1 VDFRKKIKKF
11 LKIKRNFR
19 KFRKKKNF
27 FNTLELSVNFRKT
40 LELFRKTT
48 EYFRKHCYSKRYSNR
63 YRKFEKFPKISG
75 RKISGNER
83 KFPEIFVPEQFGIVH
98 SETFGNLRKCSENFG
113 NFRKFPEK
121 HVKSMEIS
129 EIYVN
134 FCGFPW
140 KLT

>member
-1 VDFRKKIKKF
+1 MRLNQSNFHRFRKSISEISIKFHSFSEISVDFRKKIKKIPCIF
-11 LKIKRNFR
+11 SRLREISINFGKKR
-19 KFRKKKNF
+19 NF

-98 SETFGNLRKCSENFG
+98 SETFGNLRKC
-113 NFRKFPEK
+113 
-121 HVKSMEIS
+121 
-129 EIYVN
+129 
-134 FCGFPW
+134 
-140 KLT
+140 